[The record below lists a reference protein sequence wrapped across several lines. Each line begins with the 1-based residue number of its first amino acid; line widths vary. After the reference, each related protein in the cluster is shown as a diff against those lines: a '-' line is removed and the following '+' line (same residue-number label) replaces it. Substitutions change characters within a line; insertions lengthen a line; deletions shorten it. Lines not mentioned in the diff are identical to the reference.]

1 RRNGQSKTLPTVK
14 TAKKPKKP
22 KDSQRESRIQTAL
35 FAKKYNIANST
46 LAARW
51 NNQTKSR
58 AEADTDC
65 QFLSPAKE
73 RVLATWIEYLGC
85 IGVPLSKR
93 AIRLRAAQLRSDR
106 KKPSRNWIPLFLAR
120 HPEIKLA
127 TAHGL
132 DPKRAQAFNK
142 PVVGRYFDKLEE
154 LVQRYDIPVE
164 NIYNMD
170 EKGCQRGGGKK
181 TAGVKYFFG
190 RQQRTRYRH
199 RSANLEL
206 VTILEA
212 VCADGSS
219 LLPGFVF
226 PGVEQSPEWFD
237 EDLAILICMSATGWT
252 DNHISVQ
259 WFKKCFIPQ
268 AKAWAKEKGT
278 NDQPILLV
286 LDGHGSHEA
295 LELIDLAREN
305 NIILLLLPPHTT
317 HKLQPLDVGVFG
329 PFSRAWTEKCDDVV
343 DDTTKEMPKEDFV
356 KHYMDVR
363 RQTFKPATIQTA
375 FRKSGLFPINRAA
388 FNDEDYATSVPFST
402 TARDIP
408 VAPQFEPYTPFQ
420 LPADPDDKDHW
431 SRDFFD
437 EDDPEYDAS
446 DVDARPYN
454 PVLDHPQAGA
464 ELPPLTPT
472 LFASP
477 PSCQNSNLPSIMPS
491 NFYYN
496 AALFERIKDLETQ
509 MHAMEAHMTLLDTRS
524 NQPSKKRKLNVDARC
539 LTSEEGRELAAQ
551 QEEER
556 SAKAQEKAD
565 NAAQAKKKEI
575 DAVVRRQT
583 RDANEPFVGL
593 LTSRSKELLVDVAFD
608 LQLPQEKLKLK
619 CDNQPKNK
627 VEKRSEFEDWRIQP
641 SSYSIYTQIQSES
654 YLQLMSHR
662 AMYRMERWSWVVV
675 EPSGAYVA
683 QPRIDEDNP

>member
-46 LAARW
+46 LAACW

-181 TAGVKYFFG
+181 TARVKYFFG

-237 EDLAILICMSATGWT
+237 KDLAILICMSATGWT

-356 KHYMDVR
+356 KHYMD
-363 RQTFKPATIQTA
+363 
-375 FRKSGLFPINRAA
+375 
-388 FNDEDYATSVPFST
+388 
-402 TARDIP
+402 
-408 VAPQFEPYTPFQ
+408 FEPYTPFQ

-477 PSCQNSNLPSIMPS
+477 PPCQNSNLPSIMPS

-496 AALFERIKDLETQ
+496 AALFERIKDLETR

-619 CDNQPKNK
+619 ADFLEAMRQHFDKFP
-627 VEKRSEFEDWRIQP
+627 EKRSHPKYCKGNLEAR
-641 SSYSIYTQIQSES
+641 SQSPDKGES
-654 YLQLMSHR
+654 KVSD
-662 AMYRMERWSWVVV
+662 E
-675 EPSGAYVA
+675 G
-683 QPRIDEDNP
+683 ID